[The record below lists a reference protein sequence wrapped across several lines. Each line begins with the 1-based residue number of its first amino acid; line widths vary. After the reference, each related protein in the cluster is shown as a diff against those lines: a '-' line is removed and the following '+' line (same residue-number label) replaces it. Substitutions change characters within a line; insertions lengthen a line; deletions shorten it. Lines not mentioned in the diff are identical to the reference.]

1 MGGMDT
7 LPRPLLPAPRPPC
20 CSPLFLRHP
29 KQAPS
34 SCIWWKAGGRK
45 VAEEGVFVHACIRL
59 MCSPGSQ
66 LLVPG
71 VLGGS
76 RPQWSSWQVT
86 KTCVRLV
93 RQEKLG
99 RPGWVMYLGSD
110 ASRVVWAI
118 FLLGRQLSEA

>member
-45 VAEEGVFVHACIRL
+45 VAEEGVFVHACVHL

-76 RPQWSSWQVT
+76 RPQWSSWH
-86 KTCVRLV
+86 
-93 RQEKLG
+93 
-99 RPGWVMYLGSD
+99 PGHGSEPG
-110 ASRVVWAI
+110 VVDTSPT
-118 FLLGRQLSEA
+118 FPMGGSQGSEQGMHMLHSHSSAVAG